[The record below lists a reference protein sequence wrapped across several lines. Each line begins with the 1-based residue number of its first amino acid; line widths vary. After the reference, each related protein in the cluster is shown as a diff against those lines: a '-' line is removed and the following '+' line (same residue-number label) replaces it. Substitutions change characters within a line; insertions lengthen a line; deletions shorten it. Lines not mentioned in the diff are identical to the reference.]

1 MLARARDTRRTIPV
15 VVHLDLDCFYCQVE
29 HRRLGIPVSEP
40 LVVRQWNLAIAV
52 NYAAR
57 RLGIKR
63 GDLCTVLEK
72 KFPNLHIIHV
82 DLLHLVNDST
92 SSSSLSPCS
101 SSSSIACS
109 SSPCSSSS
117 STSCS
122 SSPCSSSSS
131 TSCSSSSSL
140 SRSSVVSPGLNGEG
154 LDGGDLSGERHGLG
168 RGKEGEEQ
176 MPSATVSPAFSPR
189 REKGA
194 TSSIPAHVPSRPDTD
209 KVSLERYRLAS
220 DEVLSIIVEQYPC
233 VERASIDEVFIDLS
247 NQVADILSP
256 FFQRLELN
264 RSSFPS
270 SLSSS
275 VPSCSTERLNE
286 TEDGR
291 REGIGLGGASSPP
304 SSAGRGRPDG
314 LDLTSQA
321 ALLREWLDGKGKAE
335 VRAELGALLPELLDD
350 QVYVHL
356 AAVPRTRPPA
366 TPQRSLPG
374 NAMPFHGLGRNT
386 PSSVCPRVSPP
397 SASSPSPSSF
407 QSSPSSLPPHP
418 SPLPAAHSSL
428 SPSLSACSS
437 SSSVAGEAASRRV
450 AGFGG
455 PLPPDDVD
463 LLIDVCGGETRRKL
477 DFSLEALWLLVGG
490 VLLLRLRNL
499 VKLRSQFTMS
509 GAVARSKFLAK
520 TASAKFKPDRQV
532 LVPSELA
539 ADFLGPLELRDLRG
553 FRGKRGRRIAAAFP
567 DKPRVKDLR
576 EIPFDHLVT
585 KLGREEAESLSN
597 VLKGDLEGEGVKA
610 NLRVKSMLAFK
621 AFPPGAADP
630 VQLAMN
636 RGGLADWLSG
646 LCLELFRRA
655 EQEFSAYKRAPK
667 TLTVYYRTGPP
678 WFQQLSRSGPLSP
691 RRKALAAPTLEEIQR
706 ATLAALLRLSR
717 DCGAR
722 LPPCVKIGLAVSD
735 FENAE
740 LEATPRIT
748 QFFQVGV
755 SERLKHRRGAAAQDA
770 EPRGGA
776 VVPKQQGVEAH
787 TGTRDGGDRRVSG
800 RANVFSVKP
809 AGGGEAVEAGDGAET
824 ARRSDVRAEVE
835 TEGVVV
841 DSFLAAEKRAEA
853 TPELEGVSTVELT
866 PGKQSRSSSEASGSF
881 RLLPT
886 SPLPANA
893 SKGLSRRNER
903 TSERDC
909 KSEDAAKGAGDDGEA
924 EEDGEDGE
932 GRRPAQSPQRDE
944 AYADRGSCSSEED
957 ERSKEESSKPDSEMH
972 SPLHTRG
979 VSLDVVYVSDPSQ
992 EEAKANKVC
1001 LVSTV
1006 SSAEDHR
1013 ADSGDRTL
1021 EGREEDGEHGGDGQ
1035 EARVSGTD
1043 GGKKVE
1049 SERGSVA
1056 VSICHPRN
1064 AVVSPGLLGVIGSPP
1079 RSQDASGAGREAE
1092 PAEDAWQET
1101 LPVVS
1106 DEDKRDAETIPVS
1119 SDSEVAI
1126 EDEAEERAG
1135 SGDEAVL
1142 LLSRSPS
1149 LSPASA
1155 RSSSPACSLA
1165 RAAPKSPRGDLVL
1178 CHQCKSLVPLSEV
1191 QVHLD
1196 EHMAAFV
1203 FQETNPKCLPS
1214 TASQA
1219 VAQVEASQSQRVR
1232 ERMRR
1237 EQQLLEEENQLTLDA
1252 FLRRQLFAKK
1262 RRVDF

>member
-1 MLARARDTRRTIPV
+1 MLARTRDARRTIPV
-15 VVHLDLDCFYCQVE
+15 IVHLDLDCFYCQVE

-82 DLLHLVNDST
+82 EVLHVINDNT
-92 SSSSLSPCS
+92 SSSSLSSCS
-101 SSSSIACS
+101 SSSSI
-109 SSPCSSSS
+109 
-117 STSCS
+117 SCS
-122 SSPCSSSSS
+122 SSRFSSSPFFSS
-131 TSCSSSSSL
+131 SSCSSSSSI
-140 SRSSVVSPGLNGEG
+140 SCFSSSSSCSSVFSPGLSGEG
-154 LDGGDLSGERHGLG
+154 LDGGGLSGERRGLG

-176 MPSATVSPAFSPR
+176 TPSATVSPAFLPR
-189 REKGA
+189 REKD
-194 TSSIPAHVPSRPDTD
+194 TNSTLPPHVTSRPDTG
-209 KVSLERYRLAS
+209 KVSLARYRLAS

-256 FFQRLELN
+256 FFQKLEKN
-264 RSSFPS
+264 RSSLPS

-291 REGIGLGGASSPP
+291 REGTGLGGVSSPP
-304 SSAGRGRPDG
+304 SSTGRGRRDG
-314 LDLTSQA
+314 LDLTFQA

-356 AAVPRTRPPA
+356 AAVPRTGPPA
-366 TPQRSLPG
+366 TPQRPVPG
-374 NAMPFHGLGRNT
+374 NAMPFHGFARNT
-386 PSSVCPRVSPP
+386 PTSVCPRVSPP
-397 SASSPSPSSF
+397 SASSPSSSSS
-407 QSSPSSLPPHP
+407 QSSPIPLPPP
-418 SPLPAAHSSL
+418 PAPPPDVNSSL
-428 SPSLSACSS
+428 SSSLSACSS
-437 SSSVAGEAASRRV
+437 SSVSGEAASRRV

-455 PLPPDDVD
+455 PLPLDDVN
-463 LLIDVCGGETRRKL
+463 LLLDVCWGETKRKL
-477 DFSLEALWLLVGG
+477 EFCLEALWLLVGG

-539 ADFLGPLELRDLRG
+539 AGFLGPLELRDLRG

-567 DKPRVKDLR
+567 DKPRVTDLR

-597 VLKGDLEGEGVKA
+597 VLAGDLEGEGVKA

-678 WFQQLSRSGPLSP
+678 SFQQLSRSGPLSP
-691 RRKALAAPTLEEIQR
+691 RRKVLAAPTLEEIQR

-717 DCGAR
+717 ECGAR

-735 FENAE
+735 FEKNTE

-748 QFFQVGV
+748 QFFQAGLA
-755 SERLKHRRGAAAQDA
+755 EHPKRRRAAAQDA

-776 VVPKQQGVEAH
+776 VAPKQQGVEADAD
-787 TGTRDGGDRRVSG
+787 TRDGGDRRVSG
-800 RANVFSVKP
+800 RAGVSSVKP
-809 AGGGEAVEAGDGAET
+809 AGGGEAVEAGDGAENG
-824 ARRSDVRAEVE
+824 RRYDFRTEVE
-835 TEGVVV
+835 TEGVAL
-841 DSFLAAEKRAEA
+841 DGFLAAEESGEA
-853 TPELEGVSTVELT
+853 TPELEGVSRVELT
-866 PGKQSRSSSEASGSF
+866 PRKQSRSSSEAASSF
-881 RLLPT
+881 RLVPT
-886 SPLPANA
+886 SPCPPKAL
-893 SKGLSRRNER
+893 KGLSRWKER
-903 TSERDC
+903 TPEREG
-909 KSEDAAKGAGDDGEA
+909 KSADAAKGAGD
-924 EEDGEDGE
+924 DGE

-944 AYADRGSCSSEED
+944 AYADRGGCSSVED
-957 ERSKEESSKPDSEMH
+957 ERSEEDTSKPGSEMQ

-992 EEAKANKVC
+992 EEAKASKAC
-1001 LVSTV
+1001 LVSAV
-1006 SSAEDHR
+1006 SSAEDR
-1013 ADSGDRTL
+1013 GADSGELAL
-1021 EGREEDGEHGGDGQ
+1021 EGREEDREPGGDGQ
-1035 EARVSGTD
+1035 EARGSATE

-1049 SERGSVA
+1049 TERVSVA

-1064 AVVSPGLLGVIGSPP
+1064 SAVSPGLLGVIGSPP
-1079 RSQDASGAGREAE
+1079 RSQGESGADREAE
-1092 PAEDAWQET
+1092 PANDAWEET

-1119 SDSEVAI
+1119 SDSEVAV

-1155 RSSSPACSLA
+1155 RSSSRACSLA

-1214 TASQA
+1214 MASQA